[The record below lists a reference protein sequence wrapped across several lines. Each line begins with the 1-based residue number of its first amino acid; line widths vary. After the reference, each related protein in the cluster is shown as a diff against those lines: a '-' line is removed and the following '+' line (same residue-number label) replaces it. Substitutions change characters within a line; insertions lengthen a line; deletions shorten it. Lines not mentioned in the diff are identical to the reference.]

1 MAQPV
6 PFRNPSAPYQPRRAG
21 FNPQYQAPAAN
32 DFFDGSAHTGSN
44 NGSGNGYPD
53 QRQAYNRGHVAP
65 QEPSYGQPQGMMGQ
79 PQGMMGQPQGM
90 MGQPQGMMGQP
101 QGMMGQPQGMMGQ
114 SAPPMGAFLGQAMG
128 SGSPEELLN
137 NPMAGYMMSQGVGFM
152 ENKISSFVPGAK
164 GAFGSVKYYFTVNN
178 AYVVTRLKMLLV
190 PFLHSNW
197 RRRTEPSDSTGEI
210 TYKPPTD
217 DVNAPDLYIPLMS
230 FATYILLVG
239 FIKGTS
245 GQFNPDVIG
254 DVGMYCVMLQC
265 LEIAVMKACL
275 HVLNSSISFLDLV
288 AFTGYKYVPLVLNT
302 VVRMLLGSMA
312 YYIALLYTGLTT
324 TYFMLQCLKGSVP
337 EPSYESRRFRTYM
350 LLGLSAAQM
359 LLIWWNSYTG
369 EIQA

>member
-6 PFRNPSAPYQPRRAG
+6 PFRNPNAPYQPTAPRRPG
-21 FNPQYQAPAAN
+21 FNPQYQGPAAN
-32 DFFDGSAHTGSN
+32 DFFDSSAHS
-44 NGSGNGYPD
+44 SGGNSYPE
-53 QRQAYNRGHVAP
+53 QQAYNRHASHVAP
-65 QEPSYGQPQGMMGQ
+65 QDNMYSPQPQGMMGQ
-79 PQGMMGQPQGM
+79 TAPTHNTSMSQ
-90 MGQPQGMMGQP
+90 
-101 QGMMGQPQGMMGQ
+101 
-114 SAPPMGAFLGQAMG
+114 APPMGAFFGQAMGSMG

-178 AYVVTRLKMLLV
+178 SYVLTRLKMLLV
-190 PFLHSNW
+190 PFLHNNW
-197 RRRTEPSDSTGEI
+197 RRRIMTEASNGQADAVYYPPSE
-210 TYKPPTD
+210 

-254 DVGMYCVMLQC
+254 DVGMYCIVLQF
-265 LEIAVMKACL
+265 LEIAIMKGCL
-275 HVLNSSISFLDLV
+275 HVLNSSVSFLDLV
-288 AFTGYKYVPLVLNT
+288 SFTGYKYVPLVLNT
-302 VVRMLLGSMA
+302 VVHIVLGSLA
-312 YYIALLYTGLTT
+312 YYVALVYTGLTT

-359 LLIWWNSYTG
+359 VLIWWNSYTG
-369 EIQA
+369 ELQA